1 MDGPRGYLLNEIS
14 QISYMWNYDFTYIWT
29 LKNKM
34 NFKKWKQTN
43 KKKKWKQTHRYRE
56 ETGGFQRR
64 RGRGI
69 REISERN

>member
-14 QISYMWNYDFTYIWT
+14 QISYMWNYDFTYIWN

-43 KKKKWKQTHRYRE
+43 KKKNGNRLIDTEKKQVVS
-56 ETGGFQRR
+56 
-64 RGRGI
+64 RGEGAG
-69 REISERN
+69 E

>member
-14 QISYMWNYDFTYIWT
+14 QISYMWNYDFTYIWN

-34 NFKKWKQTN
+34 SF
-43 KKKKWKQTHRYRE
+43 KKWKQTHRYRE

-64 RGRGI
+64 RARGI
-69 REISERN
+69 KEVSERN